1 MLARLALALQNG
13 QLQGIEG
20 IGGQGFGGEGGTIVV
35 DENCTVS
42 ILNPRYGNFVRSNM
56 LSDAGD
62 VSIALH
68 MIGAFDLCHIRYSPS
83 IRGRPNVTVTF
94 TDRILKC
101 SKQAISYN

>member
-42 ILNPRYGNFVRSNM
+42 ILNPR
-56 LSDAGD
+56 
-62 VSIALH
+62 
-68 MIGAFDLCHIRYSPS
+68 
-83 IRGRPNVTVTF
+83 
-94 TDRILKC
+94 
-101 SKQAISYN
+101 